1 MDDLIFE
8 LQKAY
13 GKDAEFRD
21 GQEKAILGV
30 LSGKRTL
37 VVQKTGWG
45 KSLVYFLSTKMLR
58 KQNCNGFTL
67 IISPLLA
74 LMNNQVESAKKLG
87 LHVETINSDNKD
99 NWLKI
104 WDEIDRNTVDALI
117 ISPERL
123 SNDEFKSQLSK
134 KFAKRIFLF
143 VVDEAHCISDWGH
156 DFRPD
161 YRRIIDIVNMLPSNI
176 PVLATTA
183 TANERVVNDIKHQL
197 GEDIL
202 ISRGHLM
209 RESLIIQVIK
219 IPTKEE
225 RLAWILENLSRME
238 GTGIIYCLTV
248 SDCKLVNKWLN
259 TNGIDSEAY
268 YSNIDKLE
276 NKNKSQI
283 IDKFMKNEIKV
294 LIATVA
300 FGMGFDKPDIG
311 FVIHFQKPANL
322 VSYYQQIGRAGRAI
336 SKANAI
342 LLVGNE
348 DDEINH
354 YFIESAFPTENLMN
368 DVVEYIRRYPGSTV
382 PKLTTYINMRSGKI
396 KDCIKYLDVNGDIY
410 SEQGKYYK
418 TPKLWKP
425 DLIKSGEITRL
436 RYEELTQMNKYIKT
450 KSCYMEY
457 IAKALDDTLPQKCGK
472 CSNCLHTLIFPEKV
486 MQKNVIAAQQFVRK
500 DFNVIEPRK
509 KWPDYV
515 KIDNENKIP
524 VDFICEQGRVLS
536 NYGDAGW
543 GKLVSEG
550 KYRKDYFDNQLVDAS
565 YDLLKDFVVE
575 NNIKWITNVSSVRN
589 PNLVKSFTERLADKL
604 GLPYKDVI
612 EKKAGYRCQKEFN
625 NNYSQYNNAFA
636 SFEVLYPLNEN
647 VLLVDDMVDSR
658 WTFTVCGYK
667 LRKKGCG
674 KVYPYALANSAARN
688 GDE

>member
-1 MDDLIFE
+1 MDDLLLE
-8 LQKAY
+8 LRKTY

-21 GQEKAILGV
+21 GQVEAIRGV
-30 LSGKRTL
+30 LSGRRAL
-37 VVQKTGWG
+37 VVQRTGWG

-58 KQNCNGFTL
+58 KQNGNGFTL

-74 LMNNQVESAKKLG
+74 LMNNQVETAKKLG
-87 LHVETINSDNKD
+87 LHVETINSSNQD
-99 NWLKI
+99 NWQ
-104 WDEIDRNTVDALI
+104 EILEEMDRNTVDALI

-123 SNDEFKSQLSK
+123 SNDEFKSRLSK
-134 KFAKRIFLF
+134 KLAKKIFLF

-161 YRRIIDIVNMLPSNI
+161 YRRIVDIVKMLPSNI

-202 ISRGHLM
+202 ISRGHLI
-209 RESLIIQVIK
+209 RESLSIQVIK
-219 IPTKEE
+219 LPTKEE
-225 RLAWILENLSRME
+225 RLAWILENLNKIE

-248 SDCKLVNKWLN
+248 SDCKMVNKWLN

-268 YSNIDKLE
+268 YSNIDNSE
-276 NKNKSQI
+276 NKSRI

-294 LIATVA
+294 LVATVA

-322 VSYYQQIGRAGRAI
+322 IAYYQQIGRAGRAI
-336 SKANAI
+336 SNAIAI

-368 DVVEYIRRYPGSTV
+368 GIVEYIRRYPGVTV
-382 PKLTTYINMRSGKI
+382 SKLTTYINMRQSKI
-396 KDCIKYLDVNGDIY
+396 KDCVKYLEVNGDIY
-410 SEQGKYYK
+410 ADKGRYYK
-418 TPKLWKP
+418 TPKPWKP
-425 DLIKSGEITRL
+425 DLIKSQEITR
-436 RYEELTQMNKYIKT
+436 RREEELIQMKKYTET

-457 IAKALDDTLPQKCGK
+457 IARALDDPLPQRCGK
-472 CSNCLHTLIFPEKV
+472 CANCLQAFIIPEHV
-486 MQKNVIAAQQFVRK
+486 ARENVIAAQQFVK
-500 DFNVIEPRK
+500 NDFNIIEPRK

-515 KIDNENKIP
+515 KIKDRNKISE
-524 VDFICEQGRVLS
+524 DFICEQGRVLS

-543 GKLVSEG
+543 GKLVLEG
-550 KYRKDYFDNQLVDAS
+550 KYKKEYFDNQLVDAS

-575 NNIKWITNVSSVRN
+575 NDIKWITNISSVRK
-589 PNLVKSFTERLADKL
+589 PNLVKSFTEHLANKL
-604 GLPYKDVI
+604 GLTYKDVI
-612 EKKAGYRCQKEFN
+612 EKKPGYKCQKEFN

-636 SFEVLYPLNEN
+636 SFEVINPLNEN

-667 LRKKGCG
+667 LREKGCG